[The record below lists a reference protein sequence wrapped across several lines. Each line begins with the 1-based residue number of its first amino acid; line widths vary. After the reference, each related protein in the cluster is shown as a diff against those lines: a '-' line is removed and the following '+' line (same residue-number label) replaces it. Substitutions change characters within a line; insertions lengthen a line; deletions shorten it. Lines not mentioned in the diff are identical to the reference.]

1 MDILSSSDEEESKQK
16 RKESKL
22 ISEYEKLRKSGVE
35 FCNWLEKQ
43 RINWEHMPI
52 MNVFWILSCSWRDSE
67 VYLE

>member
-35 FCNWLEKQ
+35 FCN
-43 RINWEHMPI
+43 
-52 MNVFWILSCSWRDSE
+52 
-67 VYLE
+67 